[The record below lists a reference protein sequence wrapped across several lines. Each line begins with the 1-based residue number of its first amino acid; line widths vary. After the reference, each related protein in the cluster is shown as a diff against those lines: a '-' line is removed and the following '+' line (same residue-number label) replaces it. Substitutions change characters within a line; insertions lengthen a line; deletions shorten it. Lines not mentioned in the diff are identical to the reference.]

1 MEERN
6 KFFVTT
12 SIAYANSV
20 PHIGYA
26 LEVVQA
32 DALARYHALK
42 LGRENVFLLSGT
54 DEHGSKI
61 KKTATEKGMEV
72 KAFVDGN
79 AARFQELLRTL
90 EVDNDYFVRT
100 TDDKHKA
107 AAQKLWKKLAA
118 AGDIYEKTYT
128 GRYCVGC
135 EEFLTDK
142 VLVDGKCPYHLKEP
156 ETISEKNYF
165 FSVSKYLPAIKEKI
179 LSGELEIIPLS
190 RKHEILNLI
199 ESAGTEDM
207 DVSFSRQKSVL
218 DWGVPVPG
226 DDDQVMYVWC
236 DALSNYIS
244 ALGYAEEEDGE
255 LFKKFW
261 PADAHVIGKDILRF
275 HAMLWPAMLLS
286 AGLPLPRKI
295 CVHSHITS
303 GGQKMSK
310 SLGNVIDPFTTVE
323 KYGVEPLR
331 YFLLKEIPTTE
342 DGDFSFEHLEEVYK
356 ADLANG
362 LGNLVARTLA
372 MTEKYFEGRVPE
384 VEMAKTGQSE
394 NINGTLY
401 GTDESKNI
409 FATIDECLNEFK
421 IDRALG
427 LLPLAVSRLD
437 GYITATEPFKLI
449 KTDPEATK
457 VVLYNLLENIRQL
470 AWMIRPFLPVT
481 SDKIFEQLFADEA
494 ERKIELGKSFSEAQK
509 WGGLKPGTAV
519 KKGESL
525 FPRLE
530 EE

>member
-1 MEERN
+1 MEERK
-6 KFFVTT
+6 KFYVTT

-79 AARFQELLRTL
+79 AARFQELLRVL
-90 EVDNDYFVRT
+90 EVGNDAFVRT

-107 AAQKLWKKLAA
+107 GAQKLWRKLAA
-118 AGDIYEKTYT
+118 AGDIYEKTYE
-128 GRYCVGC
+128 GKYCVGC
-135 EEFLTDK
+135 EAFLTERD
-142 VLVDGKCPYHLKEP
+142 LVDGKCPYHLKEP
-156 ETISEKNYF
+156 DTISEKNFF

-179 LSGELEIIPLS
+179 LSGELEIIPQS
-190 RKHEILNLI
+190 RKHEIINLI
-199 ESAGTEDM
+199 DNADKDSV
-207 DVSFSRQKSVL
+207 DVSFSRPKSVV
-218 DWGVPVPG
+218 DWGVPVP
-226 DDDQVMYVWC
+226 DNDEHVMYVWC

-244 ALGYAEEEDGE
+244 ALGYADEEDGE

-286 AGLPLPRKI
+286 AGLSLPKKI

-310 SLGNVIDPFTTVE
+310 SLGNVIDPFTTAE

-356 ADLANG
+356 ADLQNG
-362 LGNLVARTLA
+362 LGNLVARSLA
-372 MTEKYFEGRVPE
+372 MTEKYFDGKVPE
-384 VEMAKTGQSE
+384 AEADRIGKDE
-394 NINGTLY
+394 NINGTLFSMDD
-401 GTDESKNI
+401 GKLKFDTLDDCIES
-409 FATIDECLNEFK
+409 FK
-421 IDRALG
+421 LDRALG
-427 LLPLAVSRLD
+427 LLQTSVSRLD

-457 VVLYNLLENIRQL
+457 VVIYNLLENIRQI
-470 AWMIRPFLPVT
+470 AWLIRPFLPAT
-481 SDKIFEQLFADEA
+481 SDKIFEQLFADET
-494 ERKIELGKSFSEAQK
+494 ERKHELDKSFTEAQK
-509 WGGLKPGTAV
+509 WGGLKPGTTV
-519 KKGESL
+519 KKGEAL

-530 EE
+530 E